1 MEIFEKVEAYW
12 QTFCQKTA
20 PARKETAKVLRKIWK
35 VVSTVWSYIYRLR
48 GLLMTAPVIICAVVL
63 ACMNY
68 TNLPE
73 TVGINFMASGDF
85 SYSMDRLPAV
95 LLPFGLTAVCV
106 VLTVCSKK
114 IVFPWLISVFSLVL
128 PLVIYL
134 INVYPA

>member
-20 PARKETAKVLRKIWK
+20 PAREVCGKGLSRSWK

-73 TVGINFMASGDF
+73 TVGLNFLASGDF
-85 SYSMDRLPAV
+85 SYSMARLPAV
-95 LLPFGLTAVCV
+95 LLPLGLTAVCV

>member
-1 MEIFEKVEAYW
+1 MEIFEKVEAFW
-12 QTFCQKTA
+12 QMICQKTA
-20 PARKETAKVLRKIWK
+20 PAWKACVKVLRKVWK

-48 GLLMTAPVIICAVVL
+48 GLLLTAPVIIAAVVL

-73 TVGINFMASGDF
+73 TVGINFMSTGDF
-85 SYSMDRLPAV
+85 SYSMGRLPAV
-95 LLPFGLTAVCV
+95 LLPLGLTTVCV

-114 IVFPWLISVFSLVL
+114 TMFPWLVSVFSLSL

>member
-12 QTFCQKTA
+12 QMICQKTA
-20 PARKETAKVLRKIWK
+20 PARKETGKVLRRIWK

-48 GLLMTAPVIICAVVL
+48 GLLMTAPVIIGAVVL

-68 TNLPE
+68 TKLPE
-73 TVGINFMASGDF
+73 TVGLNFLASGDF
-85 SYSMDRLPAV
+85 SYTMDRMPAV
-95 LLPFGLTAVCV
+95 LLPLGLTAVCV

-114 IVFPWLISVFSLVL
+114 TMFPWLVSVFTLVL
-128 PLVIYL
+128 PLLIYV